1 MMGLNTEEG
10 DGKQGGGLSSFYM
23 SVIWVAYGMNGS
35 WNSGEECWPEHKG
48 MLLVVAAGAQLD
60 DQLVW
65 WEGMDG
71 MGDELTFEEVTR

>member
-1 MMGLNTEEG
+1 
-10 DGKQGGGLSSFYM
+10 
-23 SVIWVAYGMNGS
+23 MNGS
-35 WNSGEECWPEHKG
+35 WNSGKECWPEYKG